1 MQNTI
6 GDGEVRQ
13 GSMLATVSDSQIAK
27 TYIART
33 EDMIARREQR
43 RVAEVRP
50 SVARKLSVTASSLDL
65 IRRGR
70 RKIIPAWLKTK
81 IVALFIETAQ
91 AELRAIEYEIEVARQ
106 IGLDPRDGALVAART
121 RAAALISILEGP
133 IE

>member
-6 GDGEVRQ
+6 GDGEFRQ

-27 TYIART
+27 EYIART
-33 EDMIARREQR
+33 EDMIARREHS
-43 RVAEVRP
+43 RVVDIRP
-50 SVARKLSVTASSLDL
+50 SVARKLTVSASSLDL

-81 IVALFIETAQ
+81 IIALFIETAQ
-91 AELRAIEYEIEVARQ
+91 AELRALEHEITTAIQ
-106 IGLDPRDGALVAART
+106 IGLDPRDGALVAAKA